1 MIQRRYAVAVG
12 TDSLLSRVAIFSTS
26 RSASFSCLRLLSRSV
41 TASSSPNAS
50 PSGAA
55 FVGRDLVVLGA
66 CRGAEVD
73 VIDEGARRLL
83 EQLIVLL
90 LEPLEADA
98 FLGVWVERLVGI
110 SRSATRPR
118 SEVVMADRTGTGG
131 IGLTLGGAVVIAG
144 ILIAIFW
151 SVIVGVIVAL
161 VGLLAFGGFARG
173 RWY

>member
-1 MIQRRYAVAVG
+1 
-12 TDSLLSRVAIFSTS
+12 
-26 RSASFSCLRLLSRSV
+26 
-41 TASSSPNAS
+41 
-50 PSGAA
+50 
-55 FVGRDLVVLGA
+55 
-66 CRGAEVD
+66 